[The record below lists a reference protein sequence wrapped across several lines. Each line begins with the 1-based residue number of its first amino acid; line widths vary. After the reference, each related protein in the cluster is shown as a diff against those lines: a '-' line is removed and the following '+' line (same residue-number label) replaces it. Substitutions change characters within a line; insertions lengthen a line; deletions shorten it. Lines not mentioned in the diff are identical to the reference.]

1 MVDVRIICYSG
12 LKSASTAV
20 AGADLEISVRF
31 RLNIVAKSPYLERKS
46 QASP

>member
-1 MVDVRIICYSG
+1 MVNVRVICYSG
-12 LKSASTAV
+12 LRAASTAV

-46 QASP
+46 QAIP